1 MTAHKPFIITI
12 VGPESSGKT
21 TLARQLAAHYGC
33 PWVPEYARE
42 YLESLGGMYEELDLE
57 AIAQG
62 QLEAIYK
69 TSGVQLAVGSEQTG
83 MATGQAIGRL
93 SGSEIS
99 LPAGGLIE
107 GGSLLPPGN
116 LVNNP
121 AALSFYREEFGNEP
135 RPIVIVDSGML
146 SLRMWAKIKYNSTIS
161 LVEEALRED
170 ITSVYVLCRPVY
182 PWEPDP
188 LREAPSLVDRVWIY
202 NQFLKEMFR
211 LQVK

>member
-42 YLESLGGMYEELDLE
+42 YLEGLGRMYEEHDLE

-62 QLEAIYK
+62 QLTAIFK
-69 TSGVQLAVGSEQTG
+69 ASGVQLPVGTEHTEMAVR
-83 MATGQAIGRL
+83 QAIGRL
-93 SGSEIS
+93 SGSQIS
-99 LPAGGLIE
+99 LFTGVLKE
-107 GGSLLPPGN
+107 GSSPLSPGN
-116 LVNNP
+116 LVNDP
-121 AALSFYREEFGNEP
+121 ATLSFYMEEFGNEP
-135 RPIVIVDSGML
+135 RPIVVVDAGMM
-146 SLRMWAKIKYNSTIS
+146 SLRMWAKIRYNSTIP

-170 ITSVYVLCRPVY
+170 MTSVYVLCRPVY

-202 NQFLKEMFR
+202 NQFLKEMFM
-211 LQVK
+211 LQAK